1 MKISLQESP
10 VKVSMPPPK
19 VVQGEDRSKVG
30 GWRAEIDAFYETMQH
45 FNNADMSE
53 ILGHLSSFSARM
65 SAVRSQIVRSES
77 RMMNNFRTKEI
88 DPFLEECDRQ
98 YKIWS
103 RQLTVLQNEWE
114 MTKGI

>member
-1 MKISLQESP
+1 MKLTLAEGP
-10 VKVSMPPPK
+10 VKVSMPPPT
-19 VVQGEDRSKVG
+19 VVQGQDRSQVG
-30 GWRAEIDAFYETMQH
+30 QWREELDAFYTTMQQ
-45 FNNADMSE
+45 FNSYDVSE

-65 SAVRSQIVRSES
+65 SAIRTQIVRSES

-114 MTKGI
+114 MTRGI